1 MDSFENLTLVEMT
14 KKILEEENDYYNT
27 KTIEFDI
34 LEQFLLTVEDYLY
47 KQKEVSCLSFCS
59 GIYGTL
65 MGKIKEH
72 IILDENIKQTIDDIF
87 YNSIDEIKDKICLS
101 ITQEENYNEVFHI
114 LFLLVVYHT
123 YLQAKKNKNDKERI
137 TNYKL
142 LKKVWL
148 DLV

>member
-1 MDSFENLTLVEMT
+1 MYFR
-14 KKILEEENDYYNT
+14 
-27 KTIEFDI
+27 FH
-34 LEQFLLTVEDYLY
+34 
-47 KQKEVSCLSFCS
+47 KEISAAL
-59 GIYGTL
+59 I
-65 MGKIKEH
+65 
-72 IILDENIKQTIDDIF
+72 
-87 YNSIDEIKDKICLS
+87 
-101 ITQEENYNEVFHI
+101 I

>member
-34 LEQFLLTVEDYLY
+34 LEQFLLTVEDFLY

-72 IILDENIKQTIDDIF
+72 IILDKNVKQTIDDIF

-123 YLQAKKNKNDKERI
+123 YLQAKKNKNVKERI

>member
-14 KKILEEENDYYNT
+14 KKILEKENDYYNT

-34 LEQFLLTVEDYLY
+34 LEQFLLTVEDFLY

-72 IILDENIKQTIDDIF
+72 IILDKNVKQTIDDIF

-123 YLQAKKNKNDKERI
+123 YLQAKKNKNVKERI

>member
-34 LEQFLLTVEDYLY
+34 LEQFLLTVEDFLY

-72 IILDENIKQTIDDIF
+72 IILDKNVKQTIDDIF

>member
-34 LEQFLLTVEDYLY
+34 LEQFLLTVEDFLY

-72 IILDENIKQTIDDIF
+72 IILDENVKQTIDDIF

>member
-14 KKILEEENDYYNT
+14 KKILEKENDYYNT

-34 LEQFLLTVEDYLY
+34 LEQFLLTVEDFLY

-72 IILDENIKQTIDDIF
+72 IILDKNVKQTIDDIF